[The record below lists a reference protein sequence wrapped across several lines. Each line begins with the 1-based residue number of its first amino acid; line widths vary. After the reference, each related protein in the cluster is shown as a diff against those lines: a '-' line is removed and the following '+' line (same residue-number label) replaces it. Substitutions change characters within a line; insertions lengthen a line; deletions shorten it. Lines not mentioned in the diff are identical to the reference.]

1 MAMSPPPGFGSG
13 QVAKRRGKALLGA
26 TEETDLEAAGIEK
39 GPGFVHQSRQD
50 TAPAAMPPAP
60 RGLSDLAPPSGAAQ
74 KLDAAPGVRVTAPM
88 GQDLARQGLAVEG
101 QGDDARVVD
110 VGAPPSELP
119 ADVGEDLPDT
129 PAGLQRIKPEGRP
142 VMQSEIDPQQ
152 DPEAY
157 AAKGERM
164 RQFQAEEAE
173 KGRDV
178 FTRDKPLDMAM
189 FEDSG
194 RGGEDSAEKINW
206 TGRGGWQYEF
216 NANSVSEGGDGNPT
230 ITATDPSRKGA
241 VFQIGVNEMAP
252 AGGRFA
258 GQNMWQRIWAERAAM
273 DAGKIKPGMSVKQY
287 EAAMRQTMEDRGQEY
302 VPLKARATREAREAA
317 AAKGSEAAD
326 ISDVQFFTS
335 ADEVEAMEAM
345 QAAPQAP
352 LPTPESDAR
361 MMANDRAERQELQE
375 MRERRRAA
383 QAQEQAEQD
392 AEVRAQERRKRLEER
407 QEERRLEREETREAD
422 EINRARDKR
431 FADEVP
437 DLEFAATGVKSLE
450 NEIER
455 GDLGSIKETGERFI
469 DLVVQA
475 DRNPESDI
483 SIQQVLSSIQDDNT
497 LNILEELAE
506 TGASPERQNFRE
518 MLSQEIDRRENS
530 RFNRALA
537 SGEISVEDAPPPTQ
551 TQTQAADAPPETEEE
566 IDRREN
572 ARFDQALAD
581 GEISYFSPEEQE
593 LVEVAPRPAQT
604 PLVQGSGEIGAPPTT
619 AGVTAGL
626 VQNKIDQLFGRGKT
640 LQTLSRAELN
650 ILAREPAGAVG
661 GAEGKQLIQS
671 QLERV

>member
-1 MAMSPPPGFGSG
+1 
-13 QVAKRRGKALLGA
+13 
-26 TEETDLEAAGIEK
+26 
-39 GPGFVHQSRQD
+39 
-50 TAPAAMPPAP
+50 
-60 RGLSDLAPPSGAAQ
+60 
-74 KLDAAPGVRVTAPM
+74 M

-101 QGDDARVVD
+101 EGEGEEARVVD

-119 ADVGEDLPDT
+119 AYVGEDLPDT
-129 PAGLQRIKPEGRP
+129 PAGLQLIKPVDRP
-142 VMQSEIDPQQ
+142 VMQSEIDPQE

-164 RQFQAEEAE
+164 RQFQAEEAQ

-302 VPLKARATREAREAA
+302 VPLKARGPSKTREAREAA

-345 QAAPQAP
+345 EAAPQADAAP
-352 LPTPESDAR
+352 QALLPTPESDAR
-361 MMANDRAERQELQE
+361 MMANDRAERQELEE
-375 MRERRRAA
+375 MRERRQAA
-383 QAQEQAEQD
+383 QD

-422 EINRARDKR
+422 EINRARDKM

-455 GDLGSIKETGERFI
+455 GDLGRIKETGERFI

-537 SGEISVEDAPPPTQ
+537 SGEISVEDAPP
-551 TQTQAADAPPETEEE
+551 ETEEE

-593 LVEVAPRPAQT
+593 LVEVAPRPGQT

-640 LQTLSRAELN
+640 LQTLSRAQLS

-661 GAEGKQLIQS
+661 GAEGKQLILS